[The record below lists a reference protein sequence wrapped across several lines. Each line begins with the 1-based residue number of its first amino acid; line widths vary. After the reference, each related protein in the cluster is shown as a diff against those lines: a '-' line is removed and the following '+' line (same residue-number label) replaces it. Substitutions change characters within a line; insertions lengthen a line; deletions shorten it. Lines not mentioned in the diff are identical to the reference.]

1 MSNIFSK
8 IISTGSY
15 LPEKIYTNYDIEK
28 LVDTSHDWIIERTGI
43 ISRHIANDK
52 ESSVDMAY
60 EASSRALKN
69 CGLKSNEI
77 DLILVA
83 TTTPERKFPS
93 TAVLLQNLLDNN
105 NASAFDVN
113 AACTGFIY
121 ALDIAE
127 KYINEGLAI
136 NKC

>member
-1 MSNIFSK
+1 M
-8 IISTGSY
+8 
-15 LPEKIYTNYDIEK
+15 
-28 LVDTSHDWIIERTGI
+28 DTSHDWIIERTGI

-60 EASSRALKN
+60 EASSRALKS

-105 NASAFDVN
+105 NCSQIVV
-113 AACTGFIY
+113 IHS
-121 ALDIAE
+121 
-127 KYINEGLAI
+127 
-136 NKC
+136 